1 MQDMIKKIIQMD
13 KDARRLKE
21 EALQRK
27 ADSAQAAAAKRQEVF
42 DNYLLMAR
50 NRVETIRNVEMQ
62 SADEQAKVIDERSR
76 EAAEK
81 LRSRLEESREQ
92 WVTAIVAAVTEGED
106 LQ

>member
-13 KDARRLKE
+13 KEARRLNE

-42 DNYLLMAR
+42 DSYLLMAR
-50 NRVETIRNVEMQ
+50 NRVDTIRKVEMH
-62 SADEQAKVIDERSR
+62 SADEQVKAIDRRSA

-81 LRSRLEESREQ
+81 LRSRAEACREQ
-92 WVTAIVAAVTEGED
+92 WVADIVAAVTEGED
-106 LQ
+106 LK

>member
-13 KDARRLKE
+13 KDARRLNE

-42 DNYLLMAR
+42 DSYLLMAR
-50 NRVETIRNVEMQ
+50 NRVDTIRRVEMENTGQ
-62 SADEQAKVIDERSR
+62 QAAEIDRRADETAQ
-76 EAAEK
+76 K
-81 LRSRLEESREQ
+81 LRSRADSHKEQ
-92 WVTAIVAAVTEGED
+92 WVADILAAVTEGED

>member
-13 KDARRLKE
+13 KDARRLNE

-42 DNYLLMAR
+42 DSYLLMAR
-50 NRVETIRNVEMQ
+50 NRVETIRKVEMQ
-62 SADEQAKVIDERSR
+62 SAEEQIKAIDERSQ
-76 EAAEK
+76 AAADNLRGK
-81 LRSRLEESREQ
+81 LKECREQ
-92 WVTAIVAAVTEGED
+92 WVSDIVTAVTEGED